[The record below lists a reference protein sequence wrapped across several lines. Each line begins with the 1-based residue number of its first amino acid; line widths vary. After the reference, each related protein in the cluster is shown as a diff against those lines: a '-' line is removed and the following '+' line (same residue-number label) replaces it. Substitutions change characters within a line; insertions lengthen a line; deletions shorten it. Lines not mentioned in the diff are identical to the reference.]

1 MYDKSMESRTLTSVG
16 EYLATSYQPD
26 FEYVDGQ
33 LLERNLGERD
43 HSEVQMA
50 VSAYLHNRR
59 LELGIHVFP
68 EQRVQ
73 VSATRFRVP
82 DICVVAGPRP
92 KDLIL
97 KEPPLICIE
106 ILSKEDRPGDIQRR
120 IDDYLIFGVRYVW
133 VLDPGSRRAQVHTVS
148 GTEEVTEGLLRTE
161 NPTIIVPLTEIFAEI

>member
-1 MYDKSMESRTLTSVG
+1 MYDRSMESRTLTSVG

-59 LELGIHVFP
+59 RELGIHVFP

-106 ILSKEDRPGDIQRR
+106 ILSKEDRPGDIQQR
-120 IDDYLIFGVRYVW
+120 IDDYLAFGVPYVW
-133 VLDPGSRRAQVHTVS
+133 VVDPRSRKAWVHTAGSV
-148 GTEEVTEGLLRTE
+148 EDVTGGLLRTE
-161 NPTIIVPLTEIFAEI
+161 NPRIVVPLREIFAEI

>member
-1 MYDKSMESRTLTSVG
+1 M
-16 EYLATSYQPD
+16 
-26 FEYVDGQ
+26 
-33 LLERNLGERD
+33 
-43 HSEVQMA
+43 QMA

-59 LELGIHVFP
+59 QELGIHVFP

-106 ILSKEDRPGDIQRR
+106 ILSKEDRPGDIQSASTTTSPSEFVTFGSWTHGAEERR
-120 IDDYLIFGVRYVW
+120 SIPSAV
-133 VLDPGSRRAQVHTVS
+133 PKKSPRAYS
-148 GTEEVTEGLLRTE
+148 GQKTQRSLF
-161 NPTIIVPLTEIFAEI
+161 P

>member
-1 MYDKSMESRTLTSVG
+1 MYHKNMESRTLTSVG
-16 EYLATSYQPD
+16 EYLSTSYHPD

-59 LELGIHVFP
+59 RELGIHVFP

-73 VSATRFRVP
+73 MSATRFRVP
-82 DICVVAGPRP
+82 DICVVAGSRP

-106 ILSKEDRPGDIQRR
+106 ILSKEDRPGDIQQR
-120 IDDYLIFGVRYVW
+120 IDDYLTFGVPYVW
-133 VLDPGSRRAQVHTVS
+133 IVDPRSRRARVYTAGGS
-148 GTEEVTEGLLRTE
+148 KEATDGFLRTE
-161 NPTIIVPLTEIFAEI
+161 NPQIVVPLTEIFAEL